1 MVDSAADMDVIGLLL
16 IAASLSLF
24 LLPLGLIR
32 QTQRGLHNPSMV
44 RLLILPCA
52 QRSRCRWDG
61 SALPHGDVIS
71 ILHSSENALAL
82 FEARAVADTFS

>member
-1 MVDSAADMDVIGLLL
+1 MDVIGLLL

-44 RLLILPCA
+44 SPRPSSFVLDGLAEAGIIECII
-52 QRSRCRWDG
+52 SRI
-61 SALPHGDVIS
+61 AS
-71 ILHSSENALAL
+71 IIEW
-82 FEARAVADTFS
+82 RVVAWCMCTE